1 MVCTFL
7 HHQVTLHVIFPSSY
21 PFNSPFIYV
30 FSPRCKECDNI
41 TKDEDLCYE
50 YIIQAFWSPCITM
63 ESIITQLDVDII
75 AGSLDKILHEGTYS
89 KNLAEKSY
97 EQLALVTK

>member
-1 MVCTFL
+1 
-7 HHQVTLHVIFPSSY
+7 
-21 PFNSPFIYV
+21 
-30 FSPRCKECDNI
+30 
-41 TKDEDLCYE
+41 
-50 YIIQAFWSPCITM
+50 M